1 MDLETIFAAG
11 WITIVFGIVILL
23 VFAAIFY
30 AIVKKKKDYNSTGIP
45 KQVENPDEKEG
56 STGNRQ

>member
-23 VFAAIFY
+23 VFATIFY

>member
-11 WITIVFGIVILL
+11 WITIVIGIVILL